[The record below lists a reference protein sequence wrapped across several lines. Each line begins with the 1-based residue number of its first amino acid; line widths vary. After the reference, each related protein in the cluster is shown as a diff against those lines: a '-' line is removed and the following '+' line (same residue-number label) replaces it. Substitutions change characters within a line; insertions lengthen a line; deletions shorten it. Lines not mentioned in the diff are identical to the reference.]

1 MSSITTITMQRGCAL
16 VDIAEIRFVDSWA
29 DLSQAQ
35 YELFI
40 DGHSHDAIDAMTAT
54 WEALVRLSE
63 RVFMRLDSRFPQHG
77 PTLDDLGPVHGP
89 FGSAADEPF

>member
-16 VDIAEIRFVDSWA
+16 VDIAEMRHADSWA

-35 YELFI
+35 YELYVEGYSDDEI
-40 DGHSHDAIDAMTAT
+40 DEFTAQ

-63 RVFMRLDSRFPQHG
+63 RVVMRLSARFPLHG
-77 PTLDDLGPVHGP
+77 PTLQDLGPVHGP
-89 FGSAADEPF
+89 FGTADDEPF